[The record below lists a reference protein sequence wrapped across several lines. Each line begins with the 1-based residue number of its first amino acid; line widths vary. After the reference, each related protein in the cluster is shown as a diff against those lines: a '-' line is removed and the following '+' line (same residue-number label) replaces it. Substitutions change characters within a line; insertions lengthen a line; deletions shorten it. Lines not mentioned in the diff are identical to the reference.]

1 MTTTAGL
8 ARTTIAAAHKR
19 MEAMPEG
26 YVVTVHVDESNRLY
40 LSSPTEATFLF
51 WTARV
56 FDSESRARMAL
67 RRFISDAPGLT
78 AEVEAV
84 HVVRP
89 REMNA
94 FADRMAKLAG
104 ESE

>member
-1 MTTTAGL
+1 MTTTAEL
-8 ARTTIAAAHKR
+8 MHTTIEAAHKR
-19 MEAMPEG
+19 MESMPEG

-40 LSSPTEATFLF
+40 LASSYEATLLL
-51 WTARV
+51 WNARV

-67 RRFISDAPGLT
+67 RRFTTDAPGLT
-78 AEVEAV
+78 AEIEAV

-94 FADRMAKLAG
+94 FADRMRRIAE
-104 ESE
+104 ES